1 MHVLMMLNMVLI
13 AAKLEH
19 RRQNMHKKVL
29 KKVMN
34 KIVVKVFIFPRES
47 ALENNMRG
55 ATKGLK

>member
-1 MHVLMMLNMVLI
+1 MHMHVLMMLNMVLI
-13 AAKLEH
+13 DAKLEH

-29 KKVMN
+29 KN

-55 ATKGLK
+55 TTKGLK

>member
-13 AAKLEH
+13 AAKLEY
-19 RRQNMHKKVL
+19 RRQNMHKNVL
-29 KKVMN
+29 KN
-34 KIVVKVFIFPRES
+34 KIVVKVFIFPREF

>member
-13 AAKLEH
+13 AAKLEY
-19 RRQNMHKKVL
+19 RGQNMHKKVL
-29 KKVMN
+29 KN
-34 KIVVKVFIFPRES
+34 KIVVKIFIFPRES

>member
-13 AAKLEH
+13 AAKLEYL
-19 RRQNMHKKVL
+19 RQNMHKKVL
-29 KKVMN
+29 KN

>member
-13 AAKLEH
+13 AAKLEY
-19 RRQNMHKKVL
+19 RRQNMHKKVS
-29 KKVMN
+29 KN

>member
-1 MHVLMMLNMVLI
+1 MHVLMMLNMVSI
-13 AAKLEH
+13 AAKLEY

-29 KKVMN
+29 KN

>member
-13 AAKLEH
+13 AAKLEY
-19 RRQNMHKKVL
+19 RRQNMHKNVL
-29 KKVMN
+29 KN